1 MVNVANDS
9 VDSAPELPPSS
20 GITVRDL
27 MAIPPLTAARV
38 VAGSKGLGRIVRRA
52 NVMEVPDIT
61 RWVKSDELL
70 LTTGY
75 AIREAPEGLTT
86 LIAELDDARVS
97 AVAVKLH
104 RYLDELPA
112 EALSEADSRGLP
124 ILLLPDDAAFDEILN
139 GTLSEIL
146 GRQSRL
152 LERAEAVHR
161 GLVGIVLAEG
171 DVPDLVRELS
181 RILQAWVAVTT
192 PDGGV
197 VSQARA
203 RDRRAAAPGEQVLD
217 GTGRFRA
224 ETYQPGLHD
233 VDRASLLVVPILA
246 GHVDH
251 GRLVAFGSRQ
261 RFSDDDAHILEIAA
275 TVAALS
281 ITKSLAVAAVESKY
295 RGDFVKDVLLGRAGN
310 MAAVVGHFRSLGWE
324 IHRPLVLMVAEVDPS
339 ELTGDPAADLAAQER
354 FRLTWSTVVSK
365 YDERA
370 PVVGF
375 ARDVVAIVGIRRGA
389 DVHDEVATIV
399 AAVRRSGAGRRSF
412 SAGVSRVIDR
422 PSELPSAYEQARR
435 AIHAGRQLHG
445 AGAVAHFDDHGVVR
459 LLSLISDT
467 RELHRFVRE
476 TLGPLVDDG
485 DPEMTDLRNTLRTL
499 LDNSLN
505 VAETARI
512 MHFHYNTL
520 RYRITKLERMIGAF
534 TTDPA
539 RRLDL
544 SLALRVMEMRGL

>member
-1 MVNVANDS
+1 MD
-9 VDSAPELPPSS
+9 
-20 GITVRDL
+20 IR
-27 MAIPPLTAARV
+27 PLAAATL
-38 VAGSKGLGRIVRRA
+38 VAGGHGLDRVVRRA

-61 RWVKSDELL
+61 RWVKPHELL

-75 AIREAPEGLTT
+75 AIRDAPEGLTN
-86 LIAELDDARVS
+86 LVAELDDARVA

-112 EALSEADSRGLP
+112 EALSEADTRGLP

-146 GRQSRL
+146 GRQSRV

-161 GLVGIVLAEG
+161 GLLGIVLDEG

-181 RILQAWVAVTT
+181 RILTAWVAVTT

-197 VSQARA
+197 VSQAGGAEPGRA
-203 RDRRAAAPGEQVLD
+203 GPPGKRVLD

-224 ETYQPGLHD
+224 ETYQPGLH
-233 VDRASLLVVPILA
+233 VINRASLLVVPIMA
-246 GHVDH
+246 GNVDH
-251 GRLVAFGSRQ
+251 GRLVAFGSRE
-261 RFSDDDAHILEIAA
+261 RFTDDDAHILESAA

-281 ITKSLAVAAVESKY
+281 ITKSLAISAVESKY
-295 RGDFVKDVLLGRAGN
+295 RGDFVKDVLIGRAGN
-310 MAAVVGHFRSLGWE
+310 TTAVVGHFHSLGWE
-324 IHRPLVLMVAEVDPS
+324 VNRPVVLVVAEVDPS
-339 ELTGDPAADLAAQER
+339 ELTGVAPTDLAAQER
-354 FRLTWSTVVSK
+354 FRVAWSTVVSK

-375 ARDVVAIVGIRRGA
+375 AREVVAIIGVRRGI
-389 DVHDEVATIV
+389 DVHREVAAIV
-399 AAVRRSGAGRRSF
+399 AAVRGRSGGGRRSF
-412 SAGVSRVIDR
+412 TTGASRVVQR
-422 PSELPSAYEQARR
+422 PSDLPSGYEQARR
-435 AIHAGRQLHG
+435 AVHAGRQLHG
-445 AGAVAHFDDHGVVR
+445 DGAVAHFDDLGVVR
-459 LLSLISDT
+459 LLSLIDDT

-476 TLGPLVDDG
+476 TLGPLADDA
-485 DPEMTDLRNTLRTL
+485 DPEMTDLRSTLRTL

-520 RYRITKLERMIGAF
+520 RYRIAKLERMIGAF